1 MVQHIYG
8 KTNELVTANRPHFFI
23 KELSLYVDYFK
34 KEIDVFEEATS
45 QQLKK
50 VNQFKSNL
58 LEGITYYKM
67 LFEKTHYF
75 IDLKLNIFEELNQFE
90 LELKKEKEV
99 LV

>member
-1 MVQHIYG
+1 
-8 KTNELVTANRPHFFI
+8 NRPHFFI
-23 KELSLYVDYFK
+23 KELSLYIDYFK

-58 LEGITYYKM
+58 LEGITYYKI
-67 LFEKTHYF
+67 LFEKSHYF
-75 IDLKLNIFEELNQFE
+75 TDLKSKIFHELNQFE
-90 LELKKEKEV
+90 LELNKEKEV